1 MSDSTQEQG
10 ISPPGQVKLEPIP
23 NKLYFTIGEVS
34 QLCAVPAHRLRY
46 WESKVPG
53 LAQVGR
59 RQNRRYYR
67 REDVIKARRIRELVD
82 DQGMTIEGAVQAL
95 ETQQTKSE
103 GQAVSRVGRELR
115 EIREALQE
123 VSRVLAKTPSK

>member
-1 MSDSTQEQG
+1 MQERENP
-10 ISPPGQVKLEPIP
+10 PPGQVELEPIP

-34 QLCAVPAHRLRY
+34 HLCAVPAHRLRY
-46 WESKVPG
+46 WERKVPG

-67 REDVIKARRIRELVD
+67 REDVIKARRIRELID

-95 ETQQTKSE
+95 EARQTRIES
-103 GQAVSRVGRELR
+103 QPTSRVGRELR

-123 VSRVLAKTPSK
+123 ISRLLTKSSHG

>member
-1 MSDSTQEQG
+1 MSDSIQEDEN
-10 ISPPGQVKLEPIP
+10 SPLAQVELDPIP

-46 WESKVPG
+46 WERKVPG

-67 REDVIKARRIRELVD
+67 REDVIKARRIRELID
-82 DQGMTIEGAVQAL
+82 DHGMTIEGAVQAL
-95 ETQQTKSE
+95 EARQTRTESLP
-103 GQAVSRVGRELR
+103 ASRVGRELR
-115 EIREALQE
+115 EIREALQD
-123 VSRVLAKTPSK
+123 VSRMLAKTPKR